1 MNWQWEHIVYAVIG
15 ILCLLWYLWVFVIL
29 KKSKNEKNV
38 QENDSYMQKSHI
50 FVKNTSSKDKDMDQL
65 LNRVDENETS
75 SELLDIFNASD
86 TDENKQSLIPKE
98 NEKLK
103 VIKNADDPPE
113 GDPKDTG

>member
-1 MNWQWEHIVYAVIG
+1 LNWQWEHIVYAVIG
-15 ILCLLWYLWVFVIL
+15 ILCLLWYLWIFVIL

-50 FVKNTSSKDKDMDQL
+50 FVKNTSSKDKDMGQL

-86 TDENKQSLIPKE
+86 KDVQNESLIPE
-98 NEKLK
+98 HEKFK
-103 VIKNADDPPE
+103 IIKNSESPPE
-113 GDPKDTG
+113 PEVDDSD